1 MSDRKIGYIGLGNM
15 GGGMASH
22 LVASGYDVTVFDL
35 RAEAVHALVDKGAT
49 AASSPKEVAETCDV
63 IISSLPTPQSVEN
76 AATGENGLV
85 HGLSAGKV
93 YIDMST
99 IDPDTT
105 RRVGAAVR
113 ATGAEMLD
121 VPVGMGPPHAARGEL
136 TLMIGGNA
144 SVVED
149 CKDVLD
155 TLGGEQFYCGELGSG
170 ATTKIVNNL
179 VSCSVATLLGE
190 AVTLGVA
197 AGLDPERLRNVM
209 NNTAASTLHGRNGLK
224 AKVLSATSSLALSSC
239 CRIRIW
245 DLPRSSRH
253 RWARRIW
260 WGLPHTRCRRLP
272 WARGWAT
279 KTSML
284 RLRWRRRRRVLRS
297 GATTRHRQLRERMRH
312 VRTRGQ

>member
-1 MSDRKIGYIGLGNM
+1 MMSDRKIGYIGLGNM

-35 RAEAVHALVDKGAT
+35 RAEAVQALEDKGAT
-49 AASSPKEVAETCDV
+49 AASSPKDVAEKCDV

-121 VPVGMGPPHAARGEL
+121 VPVGMGPAHAARGQL

-209 NNTAASTLHGRNGLK
+209 NNTAASTLHGRNWTEGK
-224 AKVLSATSSLALSSC
+224 GVRA
-239 CRIRIW
+239 
-245 DLPRSSRH
+245 
-253 RWARRIW
+253 
-260 WGLPHTRCRRLP
+260 
-272 WARGWAT
+272 
-279 KTSML
+279 
-284 RLRWRRRRRVLRS
+284 
-297 GATTRHRQLRERMRH
+297 QLRAWL
-312 VRTRGQ
+312 

>member
-35 RAEAVHALVDKGAT
+35 RAEAVQALVDKGAS
-49 AASSPKEVAETCDV
+49 AASSPRDVAEKCDV

-85 HGLSAGKV
+85 HGLSEGKV

-113 ATGAEMLD
+113 ETGAEMLD
-121 VPVGMGPPHAARGEL
+121 VPVGMGPAQAATGQL

-155 TLGGEQFYCGELGSG
+155 TLGGEQFYCGELGAG

-224 AKVLSATSSLALSSC
+224 AKVFERNFEPGFKLALSHK
-239 CRIRIW
+239 
-245 DLPRSSRH
+245 DLGLAAQLAASLGAANMVGSAAYQVQTLAMGKGLGNEDQYAAIKVAEETAGVEVRSD
-253 RWARRIW
+253 
-260 WGLPHTRCRRLP
+260 GN
-272 WARGWAT
+272 
-279 KTSML
+279 
-284 RLRWRRRRRVLRS
+284 
-297 GATTRHRQLRERMRH
+297 
-312 VRTRGQ
+312 

>member
-1 MSDRKIGYIGLGNM
+1 MELKPSLVSDLNSKETNMSDRKIGYVGLGNM

-35 RAEAVHALVDKGAT
+35 RAEAVQALVDKGAT
-49 AASSPKEVAETCDV
+49 AASSPKDVAEKCDV

-113 ATGAEMLD
+113 ETGAEMLD
-121 VPVGMGPPHAARGEL
+121 VPVGMGPAQAATGQL

-190 AVTLGVA
+190 AVTL
-197 AGLDPERLRNVM
+197 
-209 NNTAASTLHGRNGLK
+209 
-224 AKVLSATSSLALSSC
+224 
-239 CRIRIW
+239 
-245 DLPRSSRH
+245 
-253 RWARRIW
+253 ARR
-260 WGLPHTRCRRLP
+260 C
-272 WARGWAT
+272 WAGPGAAAQCNEQHRGKHA
-279 KTSML
+279 
-284 RLRWRRRRRVLRS
+284 
-297 GATTRHRQLRERMRH
+297 A
-312 VRTRGQ
+312 RTQWTEGKCI